1 MNVRYEI
8 HVQGLLGP
16 VLRTVFADLHCV
28 AVSRFTT
35 IRAYLSADEL
45 RFLLY
50 QLDQR
55 GVRLER
61 VCSQPGGG
69 DRTPTPGRRSPD
81 ADDPA
86 GPSPGH

>member
-1 MNVRYEI
+1 MSVRYEI

-35 IRAYLSADEL
+35 IRAHLSPDEL
-45 RFLLY
+45 RSLLCR
-50 QLDQR
+50 LDQR
-55 GVRLER
+55 GLRLER

-69 DRTPTPGRRSPD
+69 DRPPTPGRRAPD
-81 ADDPA
+81 EPA
-86 GPSPGH
+86 GPSPRR

>member
-16 VLRTVFADLHCV
+16 VLRTIFADLHCV

-35 IRAYLSADEL
+35 IRAYLSPDEL

-69 DRTPTPGRRSPD
+69 DRTPTPGRRPPD
-81 ADDPA
+81 EPAD
-86 GPSPGH
+86 PSPRH